1 MRSWK
6 PVRLQPD
13 AAGQLLRDH
22 DRMTKRLAES
32 EAYTAALQREI
43 RRNLGTEALWTL
55 QRAARQAVAIEQLQ
69 KELAA

>member
-13 AAGQLLRDH
+13 AAGQLVRDH
-22 DRMTKRLAES
+22 ARMTKRLAES
-32 EAYTAALQREI
+32 EAFTAALQREI
-43 RRNLGTEALWTL
+43 RRQFGTETLWCL
-55 QRAARQAVAIEQLQ
+55 QHAARQIVALEQLQ

>member
-6 PVRLQPD
+6 PVRLQPE

-22 DRMTKRLAES
+22 TRMTKRLAEN

-43 RRNLGTEALWTL
+43 RSHIGPETLWSL
-55 QRAARQAVAIEQLQ
+55 QTAARQAVALDQLQ
-69 KELAA
+69 KELVA